1 MQEAT
6 VCTYLNPPLPLFFLP
21 SLPPLFTFSLHFSHK
36 FPLCLFLSLLISSLV
51 SPSFGSITFFF
62 SCIFGFVLHFSF
74 HYDNASKLIHFG
86 VLGVWVQFWV
96 CWVWFLG
103 SLNSPAMN
111 GLSRKCCLLSSDCIF
126 FYLGV
131 FLVESVMFF
140 VLLFQYQSFRLLVL
154 LGYVSNWEVKGSFL
168 SFDLF
173 YKWTPFN
180 LLNVFSSFVNFEAWK
195 VILWFM
201 HW

>member
-21 SLPPLFTFSLHFSHK
+21 PLPPLFTFSLHFSHK
-36 FPLCLFLSLLISSLV
+36 FPLYLFLSLLISSLV

-126 FYLGV
+126 FFFGCIFGGECYVFCVTVPIPKLSTFGV
-131 FLVESVMFF
+131 VGLCLKLRSQRFIFELWF
-140 VLLFQYQSFRLLVL
+140 VLQV
-154 LGYVSNWEVKGSFL
+154 N
-168 SFDLF
+168 
-173 YKWTPFN
+173 PF
-180 LLNVFSSFVNFEAWK
+180 
-195 VILWFM
+195 
-201 HW
+201 